1 MKTSIAFAVLALAA
15 MPALPAGPTAEALT
29 ISCRDKYV
37 RLREHQDLADARYA
51 MDSRNGKLTCLLTD
65 RVVAF
70 QLSDRTVNKVR
81 RELRDKK
88 DEQDNWF
95 AAAIVTAVAGTVSE
109 FIDSSVECRI
119 RDIKDVRFQD
129 GRLVFI
135 ARDGRRLFDNMEV
148 DDDDVCAAFSD
159 GDARKFVR
167 EFRRLKAGN

>member
-1 MKTSIAFAVLALAA
+1 MKTPIAFAVLALAA
-15 MPALPAGPTAEALT
+15 MPALPAGPTADAMT

-37 RLREHQDLADARYA
+37 RLREHQDLADARFA
-51 MDSRNGKLTCLLTD
+51 MDSRNGKVTLLLSD

-88 DEQDNWF
+88 EEQDNWF

-119 RDIKDVRFQD
+119 RDLKDVRFQD

-135 ARDGRRLFDNMEV
+135 SRDGRQIFDDVDV
-148 DDDDVCAAFSD
+148 DDSDVCSSFSD
-159 GDARKFVR
+159 SDARRFVR
-167 EFRRLKAGN
+167 EFRRVKAGY